1 MSKVTRASAI
11 AALVALIFS
20 QGMTTAVAASP
31 EASCIGIIVSSEA
44 QAGVLDP
51 AVFKA
56 LAESQGA
63 PNFGQFVAQG
73 AKLHFGSVEDCFP

>member
-11 AALVALIFS
+11 AALVALIVS

-31 EASCIGIIVSSEA
+31 EASCVGIIVSTEA
-44 QAGVLDP
+44 QAGVLD
-51 AVFKA
+51 VRNYKA
-56 LAESQGA
+56 IAESQEA
-63 PNFGQFVAQG
+63 PTFGQFVAQG